1 MIKGSLS
8 LRTIL
13 RNLEIIWKCSHYELL
28 LTNFYSRRLHLVI
41 NRKYTWSRRLI
52 FAVKIKRLMKIINK
66 RHWGLV
72 RSEKYSTRGCFH
84 ESRENF
90 SSAMFA
96 YSISLSFPVHK
107 LMARINKFCECN
119 WQTWA
124 FFGIK
129 MRKIIDFLFNTN
141 LLPLSVHM
149 NYRS

>member
-28 LTNFYSRRLHLVI
+28 LTNFYSRRLHFVI
-41 NRKYTWSRRLI
+41 NRKYTRSRRLI

-66 RHWGLV
+66 RQWGLV
-72 RSEKYSTRGCFH
+72 RGEKYSTRGYFH

-90 SSAMFA
+90 FYAKFA

-107 LMARINKFCECN
+107 LIARLIKFCESN
-119 WQTWA
+119 WQT
-124 FFGIK
+124 
-129 MRKIIDFLFNTN
+129 
-141 LLPLSVHM
+141 
-149 NYRS
+149 